1 MKKDEY
7 HLHVRNDPL
16 LIQFGTLEMQKREKD
31 RCNDISYTLR
41 CIAKLIM
48 EFKSVSG
55 KEDVFGKDLILP
67 ENFEDIV
74 KAIKNLP
81 TIKVHGKL
89 RNRTEY

>member
-1 MKKDEY
+1 MKRDEY
-7 HLHVRNDPL
+7 HLHVRNDSL
-16 LIQFGTLEMQKREKD
+16 LMIQFGTLEMQKRKKD
-31 RCNDISYTLR
+31 RYNDISYTLR

-55 KEDVFGKDLILP
+55 QEDVFGKDLIFPKTSLKLSKT
-67 ENFEDIV
+67 F
-74 KAIKNLP
+74 P